1 MGLGAAPTYLVGLLG
16 PELRESLHLSGA
28 QLGLLVGLFYGA
40 TGLTSLLTSRLID
53 PLGARRCI
61 VTDQFVV
68 AGALVLAVV
77 WNSFLALALAS
88 ALAGAA
94 YALANAG
101 TSVAVTTVSRPEK
114 AGAAV
119 ALKTAGIPFGAT
131 VVALAGPP
139 AAAVIGWQGVSLVM
153 AALCAANAVAGIFLL
168 PRAKTRHATAKV
180 AHQPL
185 PARFFWLP
193 LTGFLFVLG
202 SQPLFS
208 WLVLTLVDA
217 GVSTR
222 GAGLVSATGT
232 ALGAVAMVL
241 AARRSDRS
249 GPSRRAL
256 VGAAIAATSLAGATV
271 LWLGSHVSLVLVVV
285 GAVVAMLANLTGAGF
300 VHAVTVDRAP
310 GAVGRATSIMS
321 SGYYLGALV
330 SPWAFGAAAD
340 LTGGY
345 DVSWAVTVTAM
356 LACAGCFLVIQRWVR
371 PPAAQTAS
379 ASSQA
384 APATRSLR

>member
-1 MGLGAAPTYLVGLLG
+1 MGMGAAPTYLVGLLG

-61 VTDQFVV
+61 VIDQFVV
-68 AGALVLAVV
+68 AGALVLSVV
-77 WNSFLALALAS
+77 WNTFPALAVAS

-101 TSVAVTTVSRPEK
+101 TSVAVTTVSRREQ

-119 ALKTAGIPFGAT
+119 ALKTAGIPLGAT

-139 AAAVIGWQGVSLVM
+139 AAAGIGWQGVSLVM
-153 AALCAANAVAGIFLL
+153 AALCAAIAVAGILLL
-168 PRAKTRHATAKV
+168 PRAEPRRHAA
-180 AHQPL
+180 AIGRQPL
-185 PARFFWLP
+185 PARFFWIP

-249 GPSRRAL
+249 GPGRRAL

-271 LWLGSHVSLVLVVV
+271 LWLGSHVSLVPVVL

-310 GAVGRATSIMS
+310 QAVGRATSVMS
-321 SGYYLGALV
+321 TGYYLGALV

-340 LTGGY
+340 LTGSY
-345 DVSWAVTVTAM
+345 DASWAATVTAM
-356 LACAGCFLVIQRWVR
+356 LACAVCFLVIQRWVR
-371 PPAAQTAS
+371 PPSAQTAS
-379 ASSQA
+379 ASSHA